1 MNKLKAFAGAGIL
14 LAFAGGCGSG
24 EPTAEERA
32 AAQRRIEAGQ
42 RQKQADDVAAF
53 PTVARQMI
61 ASLEAI
67 EPRDVASVQDAIETV
82 RLFDQAARNVRIIED
97 AAEEG
102 AVAISPDASK
112 AKDDLKRMLIRKQ
125 QELFPHMRRTYAAH
139 LSGAVAGL
147 QANFRAVGA
156 DGKTLRAASP
166 SFTSHEVVMEAHYT
180 LASQANRF
188 RFSRAEYVYSLT
200 GASDVIEMRGR
211 QDGEIF

>member
-1 MNKLKAFAGAGIL
+1 MNKLRAIAGAGIL
-14 LAFAGGCGSG
+14 LALAGGCGSR

-42 RQKQADDVAAF
+42 RQKLEDDVAAF
-53 PTVARQMI
+53 PTIARQMI
-61 ASLEAI
+61 TSLEAI
-67 EPRDVASVQDAIETV
+67 GPRDVADIQAAIATV
-82 RLFDQAARNVRIIED
+82 RLFDQAARNVRIVED
-97 AAEEG
+97 AALEG
-102 AVAISPDASK
+102 AITISSDASK
-112 AKDDLKRMLIRKQ
+112 AKDDLKQVLIRKQ
-125 QELFPHMRRTYAAH
+125 RELFPQMRRTYAAH

-166 SFTSHEVVMEAHYT
+166 SFTSREVVMEAHYT

-188 RFSRAEYVYSLT
+188 RFSRAEYIYSLT

-211 QDGEIF
+211 EDGEVF